1 MQKSLLKEI
10 ISKQNQEKV
19 ALANLTYVERTKLA
33 KGSEWMSS
41 PLVKVVLGPRRAG
54 KSVFAFLLLKGED
67 FAYVNFDDE
76 ALLKPDNYD
85 AIFAALLEVYPES
98 KYYFSHCS

>member
-1 MQKSLLKEI
+1 MQKSLLREV

-19 ALANLTYVERTKLA
+19 ALAKLNYVERTKLA

-54 KSVFAFLLLKGED
+54 KSVFSLMLLRGKPFLY
-67 FAYVNFDDE
+67 FNFDSSNN
-76 ALLKPDNYD
+76 L
-85 AIFAALLEVYPES
+85 
-98 KYYFSHCS
+98 